1 MKKYIVIF
9 YSFVFIL
16 LISSCNGVSFNKY
29 TNQVDGVHFYRTFQG
44 IYQDSILSKYN
55 NEDFY
60 YICEETEYIQAYTSN
75 GDLVKKTN
83 VTSTELSHDIDNLI
97 LKEKELTS
105 CKENNN
111 KLTSD
116 IIEML
121 YYYNSSENRY
131 YSFKK
136 DNKPEISSELLFQ
149 TIIYKVK
156 ENFSTMVIPLF
167 SQYGFDEYYVDFK
180 TFTIID
186 NGEDSSCKAQIIF
199 EDDSIKF
206 VSVIKNIYSKKE
218 FKETTCEF
226 ELRLENI
233 KLETSF

>member
-9 YSFVFIL
+9 YSLVFIL

-29 TNQVDGVHFYRTFQG
+29 KNQVDGVYFYHTFQE

-55 NEDFY
+55 DEDFY
-60 YICEETEYIQAYTSN
+60 YTCEETEYIQAYTSN

-83 VTSTELSHDIDNLI
+83 VTSTELSHDIDDLI

-105 CKENNN
+105 CKENN

-121 YYYNSSENRY
+121 YYFNSSENRY
-131 YSFKK
+131 YSLKK
-136 DNKPEISSELLFQ
+136 DNKPELSSELLFE
-149 TIIYKVK
+149 TLIYKVK
-156 ENFSTMVIPLF
+156 DNFSIMVISLF

-199 EDDSIKF
+199 EDDSIIF
-206 VSVIKNIYSKKE
+206 VSVIKNIYSNKE
-218 FKETTCEF
+218 FKETICEF